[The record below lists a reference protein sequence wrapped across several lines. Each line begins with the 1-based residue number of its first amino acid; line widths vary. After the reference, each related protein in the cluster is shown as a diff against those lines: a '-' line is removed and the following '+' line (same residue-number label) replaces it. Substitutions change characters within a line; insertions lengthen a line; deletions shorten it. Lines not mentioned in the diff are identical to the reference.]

1 MCIEKVMSYQWAGKL
16 YATELEAV
24 KAALSEI
31 ATRLVKDY
39 STKPLEGLLALG
51 QDISPLRE
59 RYLALAPAPISTE
72 SASEKEPTTL
82 LEASDGQP

>member
-31 ATRLVKDY
+31 ATKLVKDY
-39 STKPLEGLLALG
+39 STKPLEGLIALG
-51 QDISPLRE
+51 EDISALRA
-59 RYLALAPAPISTE
+59 RYLELSPTPTATATAP
-72 SASEKEPTTL
+72 EKVAGEPM
-82 LEASDGQP
+82 EAEQ

>member
-31 ATRLVKDY
+31 ATKLVKDY
-39 STKPLEGLLALG
+39 STKPLEGLIALG
-51 QDISPLRE
+51 GDISALRA
-59 RYLALAPAPISTE
+59 RYLELSPTPTATAT
-72 SASEKEPTTL
+72 ASEKVAGEPM
-82 LEASDGQP
+82 EAEQ

>member
-39 STKPLEGLLALG
+39 STKPLEGLIALG
-51 QDISPLRE
+51 EDISALRA
-59 RYLALAPAPISTE
+59 RYLELAPTGTATAT
-72 SASEKEPTTL
+72 ASEKVAGEPM
-82 LEASDGQP
+82 EQEQ

>member
-51 QDISPLRE
+51 QDISALRE
-59 RYLALAPAPISTE
+59 RYIALSPAAISME

-82 LEASDGQP
+82 LEADDGQE

>member
-31 ATRLVKDY
+31 ATKLVKDY
-39 STKPLEGLLALG
+39 STKPLEGLIALG
-51 QDISPLRE
+51 EDISALRA
-59 RYLALAPAPISTE
+59 RYLELSPTATATAT
-72 SASEKEPTTL
+72 ASEKVAGEPM
-82 LEASDGQP
+82 EAQP